1 VVLIFDECTSG
12 FRETFGGLHLKFGV
26 IPDLATFGKALGNG
40 FAITALLGREDVMKY
55 ANKSF
60 VSSTFWSERVGYVA
74 ALSTL
79 NAMESIRSWEVITD
93 IGKRMQQIWM
103 RTFKSY
109 DIDAK
114 ISGIPALS
122 AHSILGENGNTIK
135 TLITQELLK
144 KNIIG
149 TNIFYPSIAHTESHL
164 DLYENALNQVL
175 DKIMKSQDVFALL
188 DSKPAQTG
196 FGRLN

>member
-1 VVLIFDECTSG
+1 
-12 FRETFGGLHLKFGV
+12 
-26 IPDLATFGKALGNG
+26 
-40 FAITALLGREDVMKY
+40 MQY

-60 VSSTFWSERVGYVA
+60 VSSTFWSERLGYVA

-79 NAMESIRSWEVITD
+79 NSMEATNSWEVITG
-93 IGKRMQQIWM
+93 IGTKMQKIW
-103 RTFKSY
+103 RSAFESFK
-109 DIDAK
+109 IEVK

-122 AHSILGENGNTIK
+122 AHSILGANGNLLK

-149 TNIFYPSIAHTESHL
+149 TNIFYPSIAHTDAHL
-164 DLYENALNQVL
+164 DLYENALNEVL
-175 DKIMKSQDVFALL
+175 SKVLKSKDLVALL